1 MSIWTEQWSEFV
13 RETSYMHI
21 LREQN
26 ISNDQFWEIY
36 QAYDEMLRYAGYPG
50 EILSRVSSFIPS
62 GSTFLDVGA
71 GTGAFAIPL
80 SKKMKKTIAVDPS
93 EFQLKQLMEKA
104 EKEGLD
110 NIDIIVKEWGQ
121 VASSDLASDLSD
133 VDFSLASYSFFDE
146 DIEGF
151 LLKMLKVSLKGV
163 FLVFRA
169 GEYDS
174 LSEFAYGRSTSV
186 DFKCLLH
193 ILDDLGY
200 SFKAEIF
207 KREYSL
213 PMDLV
218 FRQFGFS
225 KRSPAELTEHLR
237 ERGRLRERV
246 GEDDGGGSGD
256 SGSLWALFSSD
267 DALLYY
273 LC

>member
-1 MSIWTEQWSEFV
+1 MSIWTEQWKKFV

-26 ISNDQFWEIY
+26 ISNDLFWERY
-36 QAYDEMLRYAGYPG
+36 QAYDEMLKYAGYPG

-71 GTGAFAIPL
+71 GTGAFAVPL
-80 SKKMKKTIAVDPS
+80 SKKMKRTIAVDPS
-93 EFQLKQLMEKA
+93 DFQLRQLMEKA
-104 EKEGLD
+104 KKEGLD
-110 NIDIIVKEWGQ
+110 NIDIIAKEWSEVDSFGLGQ
-121 VASSDLASDLSD
+121 

-151 LLKMLKVSLKGV
+151 LQKMLDVSLKGV

-174 LSEFAYGRSTSV
+174 LSEFAYCRRTSV
-186 DFKCLLH
+186 DFNCLLH
-193 ILDDLGY
+193 ILRDLGY
-200 SFKAEIF
+200 NFETEIF
-207 KREYSL
+207 LREYAL

-225 KRSPAELTEHLR
+225 KRRPEELTEHLR
-237 ERGRLRERV
+237 GRGRLREKE
-246 GEDDGGGSGD
+246 GEDDGD
-256 SGSLWALFSSD
+256 SGGLWALFSSKE
-267 DALLYY
+267 ALLYY
-273 LC
+273 LR